1 MTYAEN
7 VSILNQNKR
16 EFTNLLYRALNIDT
30 ILMLPCV
37 PNWRWDMNFRDTS
50 IWYKSFKV
58 IRQQTPGD
66 WTLVMSKLSDHLSG
80 LKNG

>member
-1 MTYAEN
+1 
-7 VSILNQNKR
+7 
-16 EFTNLLYRALNIDT
+16 
-30 ILMLPCV
+30 MLPCV

-66 WTLVMSKLSDHLSG
+66 WTLVMSKLSDHLTG
-80 LKNG
+80 LKMVEFLIDQALREAIDLHNRTT